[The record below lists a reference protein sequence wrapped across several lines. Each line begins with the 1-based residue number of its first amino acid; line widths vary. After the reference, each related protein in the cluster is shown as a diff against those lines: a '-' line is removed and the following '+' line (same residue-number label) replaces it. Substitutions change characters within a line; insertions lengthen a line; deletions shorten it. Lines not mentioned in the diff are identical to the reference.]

1 MLESLHLGSWLRLLR
16 PGSPWLAPF
25 VPTPHEVAS
34 QLLKL
39 GRLAPGETVCDLGC
53 GDGRLLSLAVRKFGA
68 RRAIGYELDE
78 SLVAAARSDA
88 AGDPRIDVRLGDAS
102 SAAEALAESDIV
114 TLYLS
119 VSGNATLLPLLRQHL
134 RPHARVCSYVWEMPS
149 VEPTKTLLM
158 PGSGVPLH
166 LFEHAALHEN
176 APPAPPDS

>member
-53 GDGRLLSLAVRKFGA
+53 GDGRLLTLAVRKFGA

-114 TLYLS
+114 TLPQRQWQCHPPAAS
-119 VSGNATLLPLLRQHL
+119 APAPAAARQGLLV
-134 RPHARVCSYVWEMPS
+134 RV
-149 VEPTKTLLM
+149 
-158 PGSGVPLH
+158 GD
-166 LFEHAALHEN
+166 AIRRAHEN
-176 APPAPPDS
+176 ASHARQRRALAPL